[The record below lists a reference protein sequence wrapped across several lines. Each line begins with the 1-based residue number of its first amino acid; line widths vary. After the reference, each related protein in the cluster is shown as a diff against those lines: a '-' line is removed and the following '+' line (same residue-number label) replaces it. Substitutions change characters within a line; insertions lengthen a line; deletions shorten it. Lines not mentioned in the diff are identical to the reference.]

1 MEIRKAT
8 VNDIKE
14 IANLMEHLG
23 YPTTIEKM
31 KKRFSNIESSPD
43 YHTLL
48 ASYDDK
54 TVGMIGLVK
63 GYYYELD
70 GLYVRIVALVVDS
83 NHRNKGIGK
92 QLLKEAEIWAKKIG
106 ATGIG
111 LNSGNRPERINA
123 HKFYKKSGYAE
134 KSVGF
139 AKRLI

>member
-8 VNDIKE
+8 MNDIKE
-14 IANLMEHLG
+14 ITNLMEHLG
-23 YPTTIEKM
+23 YPTTIEQM

-54 TVGMIGLVK
+54 IVGMIGLVK

-123 HKFYKKSGYAE
+123 HKFYKNSGYAE

>member
-1 MEIRKAT
+1 MKIRKAT
-8 VNDIKE
+8 MNDIKE
-14 IANLMEHLG
+14 ITKLMEHLG
-23 YPTTIEKM
+23 YPTTIENM
-31 KKRFSNIESSPD
+31 KTRFNNIDSSPD

-54 TVGMIGLVK
+54 IVGMIGLVK

-70 GLYVRIVALVVDS
+70 GSYVRIVALVVDS

-92 QLLKEAEIWAKKIG
+92 QLLEEAESWAKKIG

-123 HKFYKKSGYAE
+123 HKFYKNMGYLD

-139 AKRLI
+139 AKSLI

>member
-1 MEIRKAT
+1 
-8 VNDIKE
+8 
-14 IANLMEHLG
+14 
-23 YPTTIEKM
+23 
-31 KKRFSNIESSPD
+31 SNIESSPD

-48 ASYDDK
+48 ALYDAK
-54 TVGMIGLVK
+54 VVGMIGLVK

-92 QLLKEAEIWAKKIG
+92 QLLNEAEIWAKKIG

-123 HKFYKKSGYAE
+123 HKFYKNSGYIE